1 MRKQPTGRIVFSA
14 EEIEIV
20 QNDSGNE
27 SISEI
32 YIPENKAGFNLL
44 FLLSS
49 DIYLKA
55 LGSHPKFLFRKNQ
68 YILYYSPEKKNSEL
82 WTEGGESLKY
92 LNIQLSY
99 RYISQL
105 LSPESNQENAEIM
118 RNMVDNHFVFL
129 HKETPPDMT
138 VEMHMILNEI
148 VNSTKKGIL
157 QKLFIEAKINKL
169 LILILEQFNEQETL
183 ESIPKTPEMI
193 RKFIDENYH
202 RNIKAEEI
210 GKLIGMNQ
218 NTIRKEFKAQYHT
231 TIAHYISELRM
242 LKAKKMIADKEI
254 MIKEI
259 AIECGYEYLQNFTRA
274 FKKRFGISPEHL
286 RNNK

>member
-20 QNDSGNE
+20 QNDSENE
-27 SISEI
+27 SISGT

-44 FLLSS
+44 FIKFRHLSGSAWLPPKISVQKKPVYPLLFS
-49 DIYLKA
+49 
-55 LGSHPKFLFRKNQ
+55 G
-68 YILYYSPEKKNSEL
+68 EKNSEL

-92 LNIQLSY
+92 LHIQLSF

-148 VNSTKKGIL
+148 VNSTKKGVL
-157 QKLFIEAKINKL
+157 QKLFIEAKISKL

-202 RNIKAEEI
+202 RI
-210 GKLIGMNQ
+210 
-218 NTIRKEFKAQYHT
+218 
-231 TIAHYISELRM
+231 
-242 LKAKKMIADKEI
+242 
-254 MIKEI
+254 
-259 AIECGYEYLQNFTRA
+259 
-274 FKKRFGISPEHL
+274 
-286 RNNK
+286 